1 MRSLFA
7 LISGLIV
14 VLSILIS
21 VPASGMED
29 QFIEDDQGDVMM
41 FETIETIIDGF
52 GEIDI
57 LSLKAEEDLTTVF
70 ITLTT
75 RDDISSESGYSYDI
89 NVGGFYVC
97 YSEGDLEINS
107 YSDSTS
113 AYGGVVDN
121 TIQVLIPKTELEPAW
136 FYLAAS
142 TMYYDWEE
150 FMEEGMSTYSDDIS
164 EDMFDDDTDDITR
177 VGPIDLFARE
187 IEDPEGDVV
196 ETTNVETPVSNHP
209 ELDII
214 SISVTDNGDGS
225 IIVEMELYGAVSTD
239 DNVSY
244 SIYMTDASIDYSGG
258 KGQILYYDG
267 GRMTTAVT
275 HSENT
280 IRVVLVGS
288 RISDMSY
295 INADASFTDM
305 TEGTWISDQAGMES
319 WWDDGWEGMFDMEIS
334 IKVMFKDIDE
344 IEIRFQTT
352 HGAGNY
358 TKMMRSGMD
367 TDGDGTITQD
377 EIDES
382 FEDDDMEEVFD
393 PGTFT
398 MDGKDPI
405 VETEI
410 VYTGLLGPA
419 DSNASIEL
427 VQIMMLTFDLEDL
440 DSHTFRIDPVSEDP
454 DQSSDDDGDDDGD
467 EIIEDLF
474 PVTLEIMLPDGWTVD
489 PDTLS
494 PKDLKDRMDNGKI
507 LMDGEDLGDLED
519 DDSVLSITFLK
530 DDGSSGND
538 VGMGPVI
545 PILVIILLFSSIFLA
560 HRRKRE

>member
-41 FETIETIIDGF
+41 SETIETIIDGF

-57 LSLKAEEDLTTVF
+57 LSLKAEEDLTTVY

-75 RDDISSESGYSYDI
+75 KDDISSESGYSYDI
-89 NVGGFYVC
+89 NAGGLYVS

-113 AYGGVVDN
+113 AFGEVVDN
-121 TIQVLIPKTELEPAW
+121 TITVTVPKSELEAAW
-136 FYLAAS
+136 FYLSAS

-150 FMEEGMSTYSDDIS
+150 FLDEGISTYSDEVS

-177 VGPIDLFARE
+177 IGPIDLFARE
-187 IEDPEGDVV
+187 IEDLEGDVV
-196 ETTNVETPVSNHP
+196 ESTNVETPVSNHP

-258 KGQILYYDG
+258 NGQIFYYDG

-280 IRVVLVGS
+280 IRAVLVGS
-288 RISDMSY
+288 RISVISY

-305 TEGTWISDQAGMES
+305 TEGTWISDQAGTES
-319 WWDDGWEGMFDMEIS
+319 WWDDGWEGMFNMEIS
-334 IKVMFKDIDE
+334 IKVIFKDIDE

-358 TKMMRSGMD
+358 TKMIRSGMD

-382 FEDDDMEEVFD
+382 FEEDDVEEVFD

-398 MDGKDPI
+398 MDGKDPH
-405 VETEI
+405 VETETD
-410 VYTGLLGPA
+410 YNGLLGPA
-419 DSNASIEL
+419 DSNASIEM
-427 VQIMMLTFDLEDL
+427 VQVMTLKFDLDDL
-440 DSHTFRIDPVSEDP
+440 DSHTFRIDPISEETDP
-454 DQSSDDDGDDDGD
+454 DPEEDGYDDG
-467 EIIEDLF
+467 EEVVEDLF
-474 PVTLEIMLPDGWTVD
+474 PVTLEIILPDGWIAD
-489 PDTLS
+489 PETLS
-494 PKDLKDRMDNGKI
+494 PVDLKDHIDEDGNI
-507 LMDGEDLGDLED
+507 LIDGEDLGILEN
-519 DDSVLSITFLK
+519 DDSILSITFIK

-538 VGMGPVI
+538 SGLVPVI
-545 PILVIILLFSSIFLA
+545 LMVMIMLSLIILA
-560 HRRKRE
+560 GRRKRD